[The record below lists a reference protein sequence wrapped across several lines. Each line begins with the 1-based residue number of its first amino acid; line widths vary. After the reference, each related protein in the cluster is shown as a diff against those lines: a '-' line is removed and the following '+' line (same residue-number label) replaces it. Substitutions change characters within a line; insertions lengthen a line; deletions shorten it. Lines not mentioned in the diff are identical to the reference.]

1 MSHTSTT
8 NIHKKEE
15 MEEVKQKVKLEE
27 DWLPDSTIP
36 PQRITFIVPITTAS
50 SKLQINGTML
60 QTSDEK

>member
-1 MSHTSTT
+1 
-8 NIHKKEE
+8 

-36 PQRITFIVPITTAS
+36 SQRITFIVPITTAS